1 VSKIDDIKNIK
12 RRQKVVTPSQALA
25 EVIEENNVS
34 LNKEINKKRK
44 EEKRVERKRVSF
56 DLRTDLHKK
65 LKMQSLIQEKTIYIL
80 IEEALE
86 KYLNESQS
94 PATIKGNR
102 L

>member
-1 VSKIDDIKNIK
+1 MSKIDDIKNIK

-25 EVIEENNVS
+25 EVIEGNNVGS
-34 LNKEINKKRK
+34 NKEINKTRT
-44 EEKRVERKRVSF
+44 EEKKVERKRVSF
-56 DLRTDLHKK
+56 DLRTDLHKE

-86 KYLNESQS
+86 KHLNESQS
-94 PATIKGNR
+94 PSTIKGSR